1 MSAVAL
7 ILNLLLGG
15 LLLLALGLGWRLE
28 RRLKAL
34 RDSQT
39 TFVQAVQ
46 DLDRAAARAEQGLSD
61 LRAATDEAADSL
73 ADRIATAKQLSA
85 KLDASF
91 GRAAAASAPQAPHSH
106 TMAEPARGRSD
117 PRFEAR
123 DSRFDARA
131 EQRPELRPEIRP
143 EARDIRH
150 DLILEDTAAPA
161 RRPFETRLEALRPR
175 LPPLTPAPNPARSRA
190 RVDDDLFDEG
200 LTTAGS
206 AARAELGLGGRR

>member
-73 ADRIATAKQLSA
+73 ADRISTAKQLSA
-85 KLDASF
+85 KLDASII
-91 GRAAAASAPQAPHSH
+91 RAAAPP
-106 TMAEPARGRSD
+106 EPARARSD
-117 PRFEAR
+117 PRP
-123 DSRFDARA
+123 DARPDA
-131 EQRPELRPEIRP
+131 RHEPRAEIRA

-150 DLILEDTAAPA
+150 DLILEDAPPA
-161 RRPFETRLEALRPR
+161 RRPFEARLEALRPR
-175 LPPLTPAPNPARSRA
+175 LAPLAATAPNAARSRA

-200 LTTAGS
+200 QSARS